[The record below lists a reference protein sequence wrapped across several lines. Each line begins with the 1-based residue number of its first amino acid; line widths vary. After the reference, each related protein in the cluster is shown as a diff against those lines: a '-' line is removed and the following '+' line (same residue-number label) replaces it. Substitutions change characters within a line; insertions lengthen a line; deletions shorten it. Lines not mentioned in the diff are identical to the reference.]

1 MIASLLLVFL
11 VQASVTTVP
20 GLLSHVPS
28 FSAGIVGINN
38 YDGFVASETMTA
50 FIDLNEIFNDNLL
63 GAASHFLPLG
73 GMPAEVELPIVE
85 EVEPLQLVQEPTTL
99 GQLFSTAFVTIPTI
113 VRARVDDAISSL
125 RSAIHE
131 VIDLSMS
138 IPPDASEPLRRMNSN
153 NNTNNNKKS
162 NSSELLPQS
171 SPTKGG
177 TPVVLYWTGCHG
189 FNNNNN
195 NNNNNSTGLSPY
207 ELSTTVE
214 MVPPTGNQTDS
225 ATFITMNS
233 SSARPIGDHGSKSEP
248 VVMYLTGHLHGR
260 MEKQGPTAHDA
271 AMVVLLL
278 LNMMLVFGRSA
289 SAGQEDDTNT
299 ANAAAVKI
307 QAAVR
312 GHQQAVA
319 YKAAQKAVIH
329 AAAAVK
335 IQAAARGHQ
344 QVVAYKATQKAVV
357 KIQSVARDCI
367 QRLEQQA
374 FQEFVRLEQ
383 EKEEARRQAERDA
396 THEDEDAQAEEEG
409 IDNTLTMAM
418 FDECCRT
425 LGLSCLMYDPSS
437 VSPASIRKI
446 WKLLVKAK
454 KKNDQLSDALASIQ
468 ELNNAKDVLTDVLDA
483 AKAHIYCARWRA
495 AAGGDIHCS
504 PQRVLGLVGPVTI
517 ESVQRQYQQAEV
529 LVNAI
534 DDPKDED
541 FETDHMK
548 SVLFSYE
555 IAKSSRDQLI
565 AALNARFSANIS
577 QSTPQGG
584 RRRRVVK
591 ARRPQN

>member
-1 MIASLLLVFL
+1 MIAALLLVFL
-11 VQASVTTVP
+11 VQVSVTTVP
-20 GLLSHVPS
+20 SLLSHVPS
-28 FSAGIVGINN
+28 FSAGFVGINN
-38 YDGFVASETMTA
+38 DDDGFVASASETMTA
-50 FIDLNEIFNDNLL
+50 FINLNEKFNDNLL
-63 GAASHFLPLG
+63 DTASHFLPLG

-99 GQLFSTAFVTIPTI
+99 GQLLSTVLVTIPTI
-113 VRARVDDAISSL
+113 VRARVDYAISSL
-125 RSAIHE
+125 RSAIHD
-131 VIDLSMS
+131 VVDFSMS
-138 IPPDASEPLRRMNSN
+138 IPPDASEPLRMNSSS
-153 NNTNNNKKS
+153 NNNKKKS
-162 NSSELLPQS
+162 KCSELLRQS
-171 SPTKGG
+171 SPTMGD

-189 FNNNNN
+189 SDNN

-225 ATFITMNS
+225 ATFITMNC
-233 SSARPIGDHGSKSEP
+233 SSALPIGDHGSKSEP